1 MRIFGVKDIGYDVN
15 SFCLTLV
22 DANDEKRS
30 NDIFVNEECVITVVR
45 DESDAHLIVVID

>member
-1 MRIFGVKDIGYDVN
+1 MKIYGVKDIGYDVN

-22 DANDEKRS
+22 DANDKDRS

-45 DESDAHLIVVID
+45 DDTDEHLVVVID